1 MNRLYLLVFTIA
13 IALFLVSGCGQT
25 TSVDDRH
32 DNDDGDTHASH
43 NDVDTQHQDNNND
56 GDHDDH
62 DDHQGEAEEFIQ
74 LEQSQLSEFGI
85 EIATAKAGTL
95 SNTVSLTGEIVL
107 NPDRVAHVVARA
119 SGIGKEV
126 YRTIGDNVEIGEIL
140 AILESPDLAESKA
153 QYLGKASQALLAK
166 TDLNRAESIHAN
178 TIQLLELVA
187 EDPDADALRRGISGL
202 DIGLNRGELVIAY
215 ADLQAAEAIYDREKK
230 LYAQENTS
238 ESEYLQAESDLKKTL
253 AVFQAVRDDLTFANK
268 RELESARRSYVVAN
282 VSLKAAELR
291 LHAMGLDEDE
301 VKAVEDESDS
311 KLARYEI
318 RSPMTGRIIE
328 RHLVRGES
336 LESGQ
341 QVFIVADLS
350 SVWGELTLYQRDLA
364 VVSEGQTVSV
374 IGTHDLSRTDVII
387 KYISPILDEQ
397 TRTTIARV
405 VIDNTNGKW
414 RPGMFIRAELVASE
428 ENASVVIPRSALQE
442 IDGETVV
449 FVQTEQGIQR
459 RDVQIGRRDSD
470 FVEIIAGINP
480 GEKYVAKGGLALKAE
495 LNKAA
500 LQHAGHAH

>member
-1 MNRLYLLVFTIA
+1 MTRLYLLVFTIA
-13 IALFLVSGCGQT
+13 IALFLVSGCRQT

-43 NDVDTQHQDNNND
+43 NDVDTHHEDNNNAD
-56 GDHDDH
+56 PDDH

-178 TIQLLELVA
+178 TIRLLELVT

-202 DIGLNRGELVIAY
+202 DIGLNRGELVTAY
-215 ADLQAAEAIYDREKK
+215 ADLRAAEAIYDREKK

-291 LHAMGLDEDE
+291 HFLL
-301 VKAVEDESDS
+301 K
-311 KLARYEI
+311 
-318 RSPMTGRIIE
+318 P
-328 RHLVRGES
+328 
-336 LESGQ
+336 
-341 QVFIVADLS
+341 QVQL
-350 SVWGELTLYQRDLA
+350 G
-364 VVSEGQTVSV
+364 
-374 IGTHDLSRTDVII
+374 
-387 KYISPILDEQ
+387 
-397 TRTTIARV
+397 
-405 VIDNTNGKW
+405 
-414 RPGMFIRAELVASE
+414 
-428 ENASVVIPRSALQE
+428 
-442 IDGETVV
+442 
-449 FVQTEQGIQR
+449 
-459 RDVQIGRRDSD
+459 
-470 FVEIIAGINP
+470 
-480 GEKYVAKGGLALKAE
+480 
-495 LNKAA
+495 
-500 LQHAGHAH
+500 